1 MSTLLQVDNIEC
13 RYDQLV
19 ITQEISFTLNQ
30 GDICCLLGPSGCG
43 KTTLLRTIAG
53 FDPVYSGS
61 ITLNGDTISAPGF
74 MVQPEARRI
83 GMVFQDYALF
93 PHLTLAEN
101 VAFGLRK
108 LSEQERKERVA
119 EMLDLVNM
127 SDLGHRYPHEL
138 SGGQQQ
144 RVALARALAPRPQM
158 ILLDEPFS
166 NLDFELRKHL
176 GLEVRRILKSL
187 NISAI
192 LVTHD
197 QTEAFAMADY
207 VGVLNQGRMQQWDT
221 PYNLYHEPQNR
232 FVANFVGQGYF
243 ISGTLQN
250 HSNVATEIGLIEG
263 NRAYPWQDNTPVD
276 VLLRPDDIIHNP
288 QGPIKATVEQYTFTG
303 SATLYR
309 LKLPSGQVVESM
321 FNSHAEFNIGDTVHL
336 EVKADHL
343 ILFPHPGAD
352 AAEAPKA
359 MAKAS

>member
-1 MSTLLQVDNIEC
+1 MSTLLQVDAIEC

-19 ITQEISFTLNQ
+19 ITRDISFSLNQ

-61 ITLNGDTISAPGF
+61 ISLNGSIISSPDTLIE
-74 MVQPEARRI
+74 PEERRI

-93 PHLTLAEN
+93 PHLTIREN
-101 VAFGLRK
+101 IAFGLRK
-108 LSEQERKERVA
+108 LSKQEKGERVT

-127 SDLGHRYPHEL
+127 RDLIDRYPHEL

-166 NLDFELRKHL
+166 NLDSELRKHL
-176 GLEVRRILKSL
+176 GLEVRRILKSQ
-187 NISAI
+187 NISGV

-221 PYNLYHEPQNR
+221 PYNLYHEPANQ
-232 FVANFVGQGYF
+232 FVANFVGQGYL
-243 ISGTLQN
+243 IPGQLQDHN
-250 HSNVATEIGLIEG
+250 KVSTEVGIIEG
-263 NRAYPWQDNTPVD
+263 NRAYPWADGTDVD
-276 VLLRPDDIIHNP
+276 VLLRPDDIIENP
-288 QGPIKATVEQYTFTG
+288 SGSITAIVDQYTFAG
-303 SATLYR
+303 SATHYR
-309 LKLPSGQVVESM
+309 LRLPSGLIVESM
-321 FNSHAEFNIGDTVHL
+321 FNSHAEYDIGDPVRI

-343 ILFPHPGAD
+343 ILFNNNVKDNPV
-352 AAEAPKA
+352 
-359 MAKAS
+359 SV

>member
-1 MSTLLQVDNIEC
+1 MSTLLQVDGIEC

-19 ITQEISFTLNQ
+19 ITQDISFSLNQ

-53 FDPVYSGS
+53 FDPVYAGN
-61 ITLNGDTISAPGF
+61 IRLNNEVISSPDI
-74 MVQPEARRI
+74 MIQPEQRRI

-93 PHLTLAEN
+93 PHLTIGDN
-101 VAFGLRK
+101 IAFGLRK
-108 LSEQERKERVA
+108 LANRERIDRVT
-119 EMLDLVNM
+119 EMLDLVSM
-127 SDLGHRYPHEL
+127 RDLIDRYPHEL

-187 NISAI
+187 NISGV

-207 VGVLNQGRMQQWDT
+207 VGVLNQGRLQQWDT
-221 PYNLYHEPQNR
+221 PYNLYHEPRNR

-243 ISGTLQN
+243 IPGTLCG
-250 HSNVATEIGLIEG
+250 HDKVKTEIGVIQG
-263 NRAYPWQDNTPVD
+263 NRAYPWPDNTEVD
-276 VLLRPDDIIHNP
+276 VLLRPDDIIEDPAGN
-288 QGPIKATVEQYTFTG
+288 IRAIVEHFTFAG
-303 SATLYR
+303 SAILYR
-309 LKLPSGQVVESM
+309 LRLPSGQIVESL
-321 FNSHAEFNIGDTVHL
+321 FNSHAEYSIGDEVRIQ
-336 EVKADHL
+336 VKADHL
-343 ILFPHPGAD
+343 ILFQKDNQDMP
-352 AAEAPKA
+352 E
-359 MAKAS
+359 SII